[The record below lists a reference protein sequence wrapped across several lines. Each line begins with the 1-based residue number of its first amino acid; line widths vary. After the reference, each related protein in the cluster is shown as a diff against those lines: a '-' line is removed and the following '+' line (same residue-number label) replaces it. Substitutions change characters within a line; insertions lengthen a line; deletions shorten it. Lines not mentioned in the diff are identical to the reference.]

1 MRLALSQFSLPGL
14 STAKFLDVAGR
25 AGAEGCELGVI
36 GGPCP
41 TEEDARSIVAAARGS
56 RMPIESV
63 NALRDWGLRDD
74 PDCRPVFEMLL
85 EVAVET
91 GAPVIVCVGPIR
103 FQNMPPRDEV
113 IAAVSERLAMLAE
126 LARPAGVRLA
136 LEQVGRSS
144 TRVGAQSGIRSL
156 ADALAVVE
164 TAGTS
169 VGLVLDSYNL
179 ATGGVPFE
187 EVARLPPERIALA
200 HVVDGLPSG
209 SPRALPGDGELPLGS
224 FVTAL
229 GETGFDGALSIE
241 LFPEAPPPD
250 PLEFARRGLDALRSL
265 LPAGS
270 V

>member
-14 STAKFLDVAGR
+14 STREFLDVAGR

-36 GGPCP
+36 GGPRAS
-41 TEEDARSIVAAARGS
+41 EDPRTIIAAARGCG
-56 RMPIESV
+56 MPIESL
-63 NALRDWGLRDD
+63 NALRDWGLPDD

-85 EVAVET
+85 EVAVEA
-91 GAPVIVCVGPIR
+91 GAPLIVCVAPIR
-103 FQNMPPRDEV
+103 FENMPPREEV
-113 IAAVSERLAMLAE
+113 IAAASERLAMLAE
-126 LARPAGVRLA
+126 LAGPAGVRLA

-164 TAGTS
+164 SAGPR

-187 EVARLPPERIALA
+187 DVARLPRERIALA
-200 HVVDGLPSG
+200 HVVDGVASG

-224 FVTAL
+224 FVAAL
-229 GETGFDGALSIE
+229 AEAGFDGALSIE
-241 LFPEAPPPD
+241 IFPAESPPE

-265 LPAGS
+265 LPAS
-270 V
+270 VV